1 MLKEPYTDRF
11 YSYHSK
17 YLYNVMAL
25 RKPQEESLEFFARL
39 CDILSMMK
47 NPTTDQQIIE
57 DYADEYNAQPTW
69 EKKEKFLRVKAA
81 EIAADFYK
89 DDLANLQEHFKTLT
103 SFERDFPSV
112 CFALATGIGKTRLM
126 GACIAYLRY
135 EKGIKNFFVMA
146 PTLTSDRTL

>member
-1 MLKEPYTDRF
+1 
-11 YSYHSK
+11 
-17 YLYNVMAL
+17 MAL

-39 CDILSMMK
+39 CDILSMRK

-89 DDLANLQEHFKTLT
+89 E
-103 SFERDFPSV
+103 
-112 CFALATGIGKTRLM
+112 IGR
-126 GACIAYLRY
+126 AH
-135 EKGIKNFFVMA
+135 V
-146 PTLTSDRTL
+146 